1 MRPLRRYCI
10 AIAVLLCSSGLAVAA
25 GTTARVQRTV
35 VASDNL
41 VLTGSQESLI
51 WRKLAQQRAAS
62 SKTAASSFTPSLWG
76 PVPASVTLRP
86 LPANVTSQIPMVRPY
101 RYTTLGNSL
110 LLVNP
115 SDRRV
120 VDIITP

>member
-1 MRPLRRYCI
+1 MRPLRRYCV
-10 AIAVLLCSSGLAVAA
+10 AIALLLCSSGLAIAA
-25 GTTARVQRTV
+25 GATARDQHTV

-51 WRKLAQQRAAS
+51 WRKVAQQRAAAD
-62 SKTAASSFTPSLWG
+62 KAASSFTPSLWG
-76 PVPASVTLRP
+76 SVPASMTLRP
-86 LPANVTSQIPMVRPY
+86 LPANVTSQIPMLRPY